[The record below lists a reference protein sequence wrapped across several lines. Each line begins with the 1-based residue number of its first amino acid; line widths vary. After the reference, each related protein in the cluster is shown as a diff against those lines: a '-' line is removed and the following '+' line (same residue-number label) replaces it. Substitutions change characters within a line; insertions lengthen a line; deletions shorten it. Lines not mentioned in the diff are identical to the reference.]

1 MSFSLRILA
10 PGFKAIHQLWDSLP
24 SCKLTHTA
32 LITTLIKVNR
42 SQFPNEVNSLKDT
55 RNLQILFVLVP
66 TLALSALPAQADV
79 PSSPLSQPAPL
90 GNTWGPSSSW
100 IDQLLDGNI
109 DALLSTLLPLP
120 EFSVPPVPA
129 PDASPCMIT
138 PLTAIE
144 DPEALAFETGQMVDT
159 TSLAPKASR
168 ALNRFEAIVTKVG
181 ETFPL
186 RSAYRPPAYQ
196 EHLIQVWDKWMFEA
210 RNNTEP
216 SCSGVR
222 AEIWTEFQRHQLME
236 TQRPATSSDH
246 TRGWAFDA
254 AVQLPFTAHWRR
266 KRATLDLL
274 ASAAGLFRP
283 VPNTD
288 WVHYRVISR

>member
-1 MSFSLRILA
+1 LRA
-10 PGFKAIHQLWDSLP
+10 
-24 SCKLTHTA
+24 KL
-32 LITTLIKVNR
+32 
-42 SQFPNEVNSLKDT
+42 
-55 RNLQILFVLVP
+55 NLQILSVLAPAAVAIFAVP
-66 TLALSALPAQADV
+66 ARADV
-79 PSSPLSQPAPL
+79 PTSQLNQPTPLTTSYDVR
-90 GNTWGPSSSW
+90 SSW
-100 IDQLLDGNI
+100 IDQLLDGHI
-109 DALLSTLLPLP
+109 DLLLSTLLPLP
-120 EFSVPPVPA
+120 EFSAPPVPA

-138 PLTAIE
+138 PLSSLD
-144 DPEALAFETGQMVDT
+144 DPEALAFENGQTLDT
-159 TSLAPKASR
+159 SSLSPNTSR
-168 ALNRFEAIVTKVG
+168 AMSRFHAIVSKIG
-181 ETFPL
+181 GTFSL

-222 AEIWTEFQRHQLME
+222 AEVWNEFQRHQLMG
-236 TQRPATSSDH
+236 TQRPAVSSDH

-254 AVQLPFTAHWRR
+254 AVQLPSSARWRR

-283 VPNTD
+283 VPGTD